1 MLIGC
6 VQQGGTRTTMGLL
19 RRKINIDPGFVSVV
33 GIVID
38 GVPSYGLQTH
48 VSRIVGPGHGNL

>member
-1 MLIGC
+1 
-6 VQQGGTRTTMGLL
+6 VDLL
-19 RRKINIDPGFVSVV
+19 RRKIYIYLYPGFIVVV